1 MILIEEIKVDN
12 TNIRFYDG
20 IDFNEILNHA
30 KDGSNGF
37 IFCYIDSWEKE
48 VKSYER
54 DSKLVYILNKSKFN
68 KFKSEYIDNNY
79 VSIYQ
84 LSNTKVET
92 LHQIIKE
99 KVINNQFHDHPWV
112 PISGFS
118 SGGWKISNSED
129 PN

>member
-48 VKSYER
+48 VKSYES
-54 DSKLVYILNKSKFN
+54 DSKI
-68 KFKSEYIDNNY
+68 
-79 VSIYQ
+79 VSI
-84 LSNTKVET
+84 
-92 LHQIIKE
+92 
-99 KVINNQFHDHPWV
+99 
-112 PISGFS
+112 
-118 SGGWKISNSED
+118 
-129 PN
+129 